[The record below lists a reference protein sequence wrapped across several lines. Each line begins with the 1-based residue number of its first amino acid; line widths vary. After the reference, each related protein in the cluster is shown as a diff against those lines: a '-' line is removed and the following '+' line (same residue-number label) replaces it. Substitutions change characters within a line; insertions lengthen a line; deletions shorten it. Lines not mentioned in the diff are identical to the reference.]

1 MSGLMKKLIFLSFF
15 GIAQFSFSE
24 TVFVKYGW
32 QIFRNAG
39 DGRSL
44 ALGKALTAGGKGIPA
59 SLWNPANLVANTK
72 KSFTYVYQS
81 RFSGVINSDL
91 ISFPIHKFTSKP
103 FGFILIHEEV
113 PGIPDTRYALLD
125 ENGDGKLNGN
135 ERLDSKNVTEFSQH
149 QWGVYLNRSWVINKS
164 PSIGSVLSK
173 KSVLLGDVIFGIG
186 VKGLIHQLGSH
197 TGTGFGLDAGLRTLF
212 WKRVQAGIVIQ
223 DVFTSWL
230 VWDNGTKEIVTPR
243 VSVGI
248 SGNYDLPLI
257 PVTLGLMA
265 DFIVETEGHSTSEDS
280 HLGSFGKKSRVG
292 MEWTIKENIQI
303 RFGRNETGI
312 ISTGLGLVWSDF
324 EISYALQTAVYVKR
338 EDFVFELETSSLGN
352 SHLLSFSIDPKLI
365 MSKLSPPLD
374 N

>member
-81 RFSGVINSDL
+81 RFSGVIKSDL

-186 VKGLIHQLGSH
+186 VKGLIHQ
-197 TGTGFGLDAGLRTLF
+197 
-212 WKRVQAGIVIQ
+212 
-223 DVFTSWL
+223 
-230 VWDNGTKEIVTPR
+230 
-243 VSVGI
+243 
-248 SGNYDLPLI
+248 
-257 PVTLGLMA
+257 
-265 DFIVETEGHSTSEDS
+265 
-280 HLGSFGKKSRVG
+280 
-292 MEWTIKENIQI
+292 
-303 RFGRNETGI
+303 
-312 ISTGLGLVWSDF
+312 
-324 EISYALQTAVYVKR
+324 
-338 EDFVFELETSSLGN
+338 
-352 SHLLSFSIDPKLI
+352 
-365 MSKLSPPLD
+365 
-374 N
+374 

>member
-1 MSGLMKKLIFLSFF
+1 MDCRNFFLCQSLYEMIMSGLIKKLIFLSFF

-44 ALGKALTAGGKGIPA
+44 ALGKALTSGGKGSSA
-59 SLWNPANLVANTK
+59 SLWNPANLVANTE
-72 KSFTYVYQS
+72 KSFTYVHQS
-81 RFSGVINSDL
+81 RFSGVVNSDL

-103 FGFILIHEEV
+103 FGFIFIHEEV

-149 QWGVYLNRSWVINKS
+149 QWGVYLNRSWILK
-164 PSIGSVLSK
+164 
-173 KSVLLGDVIFGIG
+173 DVIFGIG

-197 TGTGFGLDAGLRTLF
+197 TGTGFGLDAGLRKLF

-223 DVFTSWL
+223 DVLTSWL

-243 VSVGI
+243 VSLGI
-248 SGNYDLPLI
+248 SGNYDLPLVPI
-257 PVTLGLMA
+257 TLGLMA
-265 DFIVETEGHSTSEDS
+265 DIVIDTEE
-280 HLGSFGKKSRVG
+280 FRMG
-292 MEWTIKENIQI
+292 MEWSIKENIQI
-303 RFGRNETGI
+303 RFGGNETGI
-312 ISTGLGLVWSDF
+312 ISTGLGLVWSDI
-324 EISYALQTAVYVKR
+324 EISYALQ
-338 EDFVFELETSSLGN
+338 FEPEISSLGN
-352 SHLLSFSIDPKLI
+352 SHLLSFSVNPKLI
-365 MSKLSPPLD
+365 MSKISPPMD

>member
-24 TVFVKYGW
+24 TVFIKYGW

-44 ALGKALTAGGKGIPA
+44 ALGRALTAGGKGLPA

-72 KSFTYVYQS
+72 KSFTYVHQS
-81 RFSGVINSDL
+81 RFSGVVNSDL

-164 PSIGSVLSK
+164 PSIGSVLSQ
-173 KSVLLGDVIFGIG
+173 KSGLLRDVIFGIG

-257 PVTLGLMA
+257 PVTLDLMA
-265 DFIVETEGHSTSEDS
+265 DIVIETEK
-280 HLGSFGKKSRVG
+280 FRMG

-312 ISTGLGLVWSDF
+312 ISTGLGLVWSDI
-324 EISYALQTAVYVKR
+324 EISYALQ
-338 EDFVFELETSSLGN
+338 FEPEVSSLGN

-365 MSKLSPPLD
+365 MSKISPPLD

>member
-24 TVFVKYGW
+24 TVFIKYGW

-44 ALGKALTAGGKGIPA
+44 ALGRALTAGGKGLPA

-72 KSFTYVYQS
+72 KSFTYVHQS
-81 RFSGVINSDL
+81 RFSGVVNSDL

-164 PSIGSVLSK
+164 PSIGSVLSQ
-173 KSVLLGDVIFGIG
+173 KSGLLRDVIFGIG

-257 PVTLGLMA
+257 PVTLDLMA
-265 DFIVETEGHSTSEDS
+265 DIVIETEK
-280 HLGSFGKKSRVG
+280 FRMG
-292 MEWTIKENIQI
+292 MEWTIRENIQI

-312 ISTGLGLVWSDF
+312 ISTGLGLVWSDI
-324 EISYALQTAVYVKR
+324 EISYALQ
-338 EDFVFELETSSLGN
+338 FEPEISSLGN
-352 SHLLSFSIDPKLI
+352 SHLLSFSINPKLI
-365 MSKLSPPLD
+365 RSKISTPL
-374 N
+374 

>member
-24 TVFVKYGW
+24 TVFIKYGW

-44 ALGKALTAGGKGIPA
+44 ALGRALTAGGKGLPA
-59 SLWNPANLVANTK
+59 SLWNPANLVANIK
-72 KSFTYVYQS
+72 KSFTYVHQS
-81 RFSGVINSDL
+81 RFSGVVNSDL

-113 PGIPDTRYALLD
+113 PGIPDTRFALLD

-164 PSIGSVLSK
+164 PSIGSVLSQ
-173 KSVLLGDVIFGIG
+173 KSVLLRDVIFGIG

-223 DVFTSWL
+223 DVLTSWL

-257 PVTLGLMA
+257 PVTLDLMA
-265 DFIVETEGHSTSEDS
+265 DIVIETEK
-280 HLGSFGKKSRVG
+280 FRMG
-292 MEWTIKENIQI
+292 MEWTIRENIQI
-303 RFGRNETGI
+303 RFGGNETGI
-312 ISTGLGLVWSDF
+312 ISTGLGLVWSDI
-324 EISYALQTAVYVKR
+324 EISYALQ
-338 EDFVFELETSSLGN
+338 FEPEVSSLGN
-352 SHLLSFSIDPKLI
+352 SHLLSFSINPKLI
-365 MSKLSPPLD
+365 RSEISPSLD

>member
-44 ALGKALTAGGKGIPA
+44 ALGRALTAGGKGLPA

-72 KSFTYVYQS
+72 KSFTYVHQS
-81 RFSGVINSDL
+81 RFSGVVNSDL

-164 PSIGSVLSK
+164 PSIGSVLNQ
-173 KSVLLGDVIFGIG
+173 KSGLLRDVIFGIG

-223 DVFTSWL
+223 DVLTSWL

-312 ISTGLGLVWSDF
+312 ISTGLGLVWSDI
-324 EISYALQTAVYVKR
+324 EISYALQ
-338 EDFVFELETSSLGN
+338 FEPEISSLGN
-352 SHLLSFSIDPKLI
+352 SHLLSFSINPKLI
-365 MSKLSPPLD
+365 RSKISTPL
-374 N
+374 

>member
-1 MSGLMKKLIFLSFF
+1 MGRLMKKLIFLSFF

-44 ALGKALTAGGKGIPA
+44 ALGKALTTGGKGIPA

-72 KSFTYVYQS
+72 KSFTYVHQS
-81 RFSGVINSDL
+81 RFSGVVNSDL

-197 TGTGFGLDAGLRTLF
+197 TGTGFGLDTGLKTLL
-212 WKRVQAGIVIQ
+212 WKRVQAGIMIQ
-223 DVFTSWL
+223 DVLTSWM

-243 VSVGI
+243 VSLGI
-248 SGNYDLPLI
+248 SGNYDLPLVPI
-257 PVTLGLMA
+257 TLGLMA
-265 DFIVETEGHSTSEDS
+265 DIVIETEE
-280 HLGSFGKKSRVG
+280 FRMG

-312 ISTGLGLVWSDF
+312 ISTGLGLVWSDI
-324 EISYALQTAVYVKR
+324 EISYALQ
-338 EDFVFELETSSLGN
+338 FEPEVSSLGN

-365 MSKLSPPLD
+365 MSKISPPLD

>member
-24 TVFVKYGW
+24 TVFIKYGW

-44 ALGKALTAGGKGIPA
+44 ALGRALTAGGKGLPA
-59 SLWNPANLVANTK
+59 SLWNPANLVSNTK
-72 KSFTYVYQS
+72 KSFTYVHQS
-81 RFSGVINSDL
+81 RFSGVIKSDL
-91 ISFPIHKFTSKP
+91 ISFPIYKFTSKP

-164 PSIGSVLSK
+164 PSIGSVLSQ
-173 KSVLLGDVIFGIG
+173 KSVLLRDVIFGIG

-223 DVFTSWL
+223 DVLTSWL

-257 PVTLGLMA
+257 PVTLDLMA
-265 DFIVETEGHSTSEDS
+265 DIVIETEK
-280 HLGSFGKKSRVG
+280 FRMG
-292 MEWTIKENIQI
+292 MEWTIRENIQI
-303 RFGRNETGI
+303 RFGGNETGI
-312 ISTGLGLVWSDF
+312 ISTGLGLVWSDI
-324 EISYALQTAVYVKR
+324 EISYALQ
-338 EDFVFELETSSLGN
+338 FEPEVSSLGN
-352 SHLLSFSIDPKLI
+352 SHLLSFSINPKLI
-365 MSKLSPPLD
+365 RSEISPSLD

>member
-24 TVFVKYGW
+24 TVFIKYGW

-44 ALGKALTAGGKGIPA
+44 ALGRALTAGGKGLPA

-72 KSFTYVYQS
+72 KSFTYVHQS
-81 RFSGVINSDL
+81 RFSGVVNSDL

-113 PGIPDTRYALLD
+113 PGIPDTRFALLD

-164 PSIGSVLSK
+164 PSIGSVFSQ
-173 KSVLLGDVIFGIG
+173 KSVLLRDVIFGIG

-223 DVFTSWL
+223 DVLTSWL

-257 PVTLGLMA
+257 PVTLDLMA
-265 DFIVETEGHSTSEDS
+265 NIVIETEK
-280 HLGSFGKKSRVG
+280 FRMG
-292 MEWTIKENIQI
+292 MEWTIRENIQI
-303 RFGRNETGI
+303 RFGGNETGI
-312 ISTGLGLVWSDF
+312 ISTGLGLVWSDI
-324 EISYALQTAVYVKR
+324 EISYALQ
-338 EDFVFELETSSLGN
+338 FEPEVSSLGN
-352 SHLLSFSIDPKLI
+352 SHLLSFSINPKLI
-365 MSKLSPPLD
+365 RSEISPSLD

>member
-24 TVFVKYGW
+24 TVFIKYGW

-39 DGRSL
+39 AGRSL
-44 ALGKALTAGGKGIPA
+44 ALGRALTAGGKGLPA

-72 KSFTYVYQS
+72 KSFTYVHQS
-81 RFSGVINSDL
+81 RFSGVVNSDL

-164 PSIGSVLSK
+164 PSIGSVLSQ
-173 KSVLLGDVIFGIG
+173 KSGLLRDVIFGIG

-223 DVFTSWL
+223 DVLTSWL

-257 PVTLGLMA
+257 PVTLDLMA
-265 DFIVETEGHSTSEDS
+265 DIVIETEK
-280 HLGSFGKKSRVG
+280 FRMG
-292 MEWTIKENIQI
+292 MEWTIRENIQI

-312 ISTGLGLVWSDF
+312 ISTGLGLVWSDI
-324 EISYALQTAVYVKR
+324 EISYALQ
-338 EDFVFELETSSLGN
+338 FEPEISSLGN
-352 SHLLSFSIDPKLI
+352 SHLLSFSINPKLI
-365 MSKLSPPLD
+365 RSKISTPL
-374 N
+374 

>member
-24 TVFVKYGW
+24 TVFIKYGW

-72 KSFTYVYQS
+72 KSFTYVHQS
-81 RFSGVINSDL
+81 RFSGVVNSDL

-257 PVTLGLMA
+257 PVTLDLMA
-265 DFIVETEGHSTSEDS
+265 DIVIETEK
-280 HLGSFGKKSRVG
+280 FRMG

-312 ISTGLGLVWSDF
+312 ISTGLGLVWSDI
-324 EISYALQTAVYVKR
+324 EISYALQ
-338 EDFVFELETSSLGN
+338 FEPEVSSLGS
-352 SHLLSFSIDPKLI
+352 SHLLSFSINPKLI
-365 MSKLSPPLD
+365 MSKISPPLD

>member
-24 TVFVKYGW
+24 TVFIKYGW

-44 ALGKALTAGGKGIPA
+44 ALGRALTAGGKGLPA

-72 KSFTYVYQS
+72 KSFTYVHQS
-81 RFSGVINSDL
+81 RFSGVVNSDL

-164 PSIGSVLSK
+164 PSIGSVLSQ
-173 KSVLLGDVIFGIG
+173 KSGLLRDVIFGIG

-257 PVTLGLMA
+257 PVTLDLMA
-265 DFIVETEGHSTSEDS
+265 DIVIETEK
-280 HLGSFGKKSRVG
+280 FRMG
-292 MEWTIKENIQI
+292 MEWTIRENIQI
-303 RFGRNETGI
+303 RFGGNETGI
-312 ISTGLGLVWSDF
+312 ISTGLGLVWSDI
-324 EISYALQTAVYVKR
+324 EISYALQ
-338 EDFVFELETSSLGN
+338 FEPEVSSLGN
-352 SHLLSFSIDPKLI
+352 SHLLSFSINPKLI
-365 MSKLSPPLD
+365 RSEISPFLD

>member
-24 TVFVKYGW
+24 TVFIKYGW

-44 ALGKALTAGGKGIPA
+44 ALGRALTAGGKGLPA
-59 SLWNPANLVANTK
+59 SLWNPANLVSNTK
-72 KSFTYVYQS
+72 KSFTYVHQS

-91 ISFPIHKFTSKP
+91 ISFPIHKFTSDP

-113 PGIPDTRYALLD
+113 PGIPDTRFALLD

-164 PSIGSVLSK
+164 PSIGSVLSQ
-173 KSVLLGDVIFGIG
+173 KSVLLRDVIFGIG

-212 WKRVQAGIVIQ
+212 WKRAQAGIVIQ
-223 DVFTSWL
+223 DVLTSWL

-243 VSVGI
+243 V
-248 SGNYDLPLI
+248 
-257 PVTLGLMA
+257 
-265 DFIVETEGHSTSEDS
+265 
-280 HLGSFGKKSRVG
+280 
-292 MEWTIKENIQI
+292 
-303 RFGRNETGI
+303 
-312 ISTGLGLVWSDF
+312 
-324 EISYALQTAVYVKR
+324 
-338 EDFVFELETSSLGN
+338 
-352 SHLLSFSIDPKLI
+352 
-365 MSKLSPPLD
+365 
-374 N
+374 

>member
-24 TVFVKYGW
+24 TVFIKYGW

-44 ALGKALTAGGKGIPA
+44 ALGRALTAGGKGLPA

-72 KSFTYVYQS
+72 KSFTYVHQS
-81 RFSGVINSDL
+81 RFSGVVNSDL

-113 PGIPDTRYALLD
+113 PGIPDTRFALLD

-164 PSIGSVLSK
+164 PSIGSVLSQ
-173 KSVLLGDVIFGIG
+173 KSVLLRDVIFGIG

-223 DVFTSWL
+223 DVLTSWL

-257 PVTLGLMA
+257 PVTLDLMA
-265 DFIVETEGHSTSEDS
+265 DIVIETEK
-280 HLGSFGKKSRVG
+280 FRMG
-292 MEWTIKENIQI
+292 MEWTIRENIQI
-303 RFGRNETGI
+303 RFGGNETGI
-312 ISTGLGLVWSDF
+312 ISTGLGLVWSDI
-324 EISYALQTAVYVKR
+324 EISYALQ
-338 EDFVFELETSSLGN
+338 FEPEVSSLGN
-352 SHLLSFSIDPKLI
+352 SHLLSFSINPKLLRSEI
-365 MSKLSPPLD
+365 SPFLD

>member
-24 TVFVKYGW
+24 TVFIKYGW

-44 ALGKALTAGGKGIPA
+44 ALGRALTAGGKGLPA

-72 KSFTYVYQS
+72 KSFTYVHQS
-81 RFSGVINSDL
+81 RFSGVVNSDL

-113 PGIPDTRYALLD
+113 PGIPDTRFALLD

-164 PSIGSVLSK
+164 TSIGSVLSQ
-173 KSVLLGDVIFGIG
+173 KSVLLRDVIFGIG

-257 PVTLGLMA
+257 PVTLDLMA
-265 DFIVETEGHSTSEDS
+265 DIVIETEK
-280 HLGSFGKKSRVG
+280 FRMG
-292 MEWTIKENIQI
+292 MEWTIRENIQI
-303 RFGRNETGI
+303 RFGGNETGI
-312 ISTGLGLVWSDF
+312 ISTGLGLVWSDI
-324 EISYALQTAVYVKR
+324 EISYALQ
-338 EDFVFELETSSLGN
+338 FEPEVSSLGN
-352 SHLLSFSIDPKLI
+352 SHLLSFSINPKLI
-365 MSKLSPPLD
+365 RSEILPSLD

>member
-24 TVFVKYGW
+24 TVFIKYGW

-44 ALGKALTAGGKGIPA
+44 ALGRALTAGGKGLPA

-72 KSFTYVYQS
+72 KSFTYVHQS
-81 RFSGVINSDL
+81 RFSGVVNSDL

-149 QWGVYLNRSWVINKS
+149 QWGVYLNRSWVITKS
-164 PSIGSVLSK
+164 PSMGSVLSQ

-243 VSVGI
+243 VSLGI
-248 SGNYDLPLI
+248 SGNYDLPLVPI
-257 PVTLGLMA
+257 TLGLMA
-265 DFIVETEGHSTSEDS
+265 DIVIETEE
-280 HLGSFGKKSRVG
+280 FRMG

-312 ISTGLGLVWSDF
+312 ISTGLGLVWSDI
-324 EISYALQTAVYVKR
+324 EISYALQ
-338 EDFVFELETSSLGN
+338 FEPEVSSLGN

-365 MSKLSPPLD
+365 MSKISPPLD

>member
-81 RFSGVINSDL
+81 RFSGVIKSDL

-135 ERLDSKNVTEFSQH
+135 ERLDLKNVTEFSQH

-164 PSIGSVLSK
+164 PSMGSVLSQ

-197 TGTGFGLDAGLRTLF
+197 TGTGFGLDAGIRTLF

-243 VSVGI
+243 VSLGI
-248 SGNYDLPLI
+248 SGNYDLPLVPI
-257 PVTLGLMA
+257 TLGLMA
-265 DFIVETEGHSTSEDS
+265 DIVIETEE
-280 HLGSFGKKSRVG
+280 FRMG

-312 ISTGLGLVWSDF
+312 ISTGLGLVWSDI
-324 EISYALQTAVYVKR
+324 EISYALQ
-338 EDFVFELETSSLGN
+338 FEPEVSSLGN
-352 SHLLSFSIDPKLI
+352 SHLLSFSINPKLI
-365 MSKLSPPLD
+365 MSKISPPLD

>member
-24 TVFVKYGW
+24 TVFIKYGW

-44 ALGKALTAGGKGIPA
+44 ALGRALTAGGKGLPA

-72 KSFTYVYQS
+72 KSFTYVHQS
-81 RFSGVINSDL
+81 RFSGVVNSDL

-164 PSIGSVLSK
+164 PSIGSVLSQ
-173 KSVLLGDVIFGIG
+173 KSGLLRDVIFGIG

-223 DVFTSWL
+223 DVLTSWL

-257 PVTLGLMA
+257 PVTLDLMA
-265 DFIVETEGHSTSEDS
+265 DIVIETEK
-280 HLGSFGKKSRVG
+280 FRMG
-292 MEWTIKENIQI
+292 MEWTIRENIQI

-312 ISTGLGLVWSDF
+312 ISTGLGLVWSDI
-324 EISYALQTAVYVKR
+324 EISYALQ
-338 EDFVFELETSSLGN
+338 FEPEVSSLGN
-352 SHLLSFSIDPKLI
+352 SHSLSFSIDPKLI
-365 MSKLSPPLD
+365 MSKISPPLD

>member
-1 MSGLMKKLIFLSFF
+1 MDCRNFFLCQSLFEMIMSGLIKKLIFLSFF

-44 ALGKALTAGGKGIPA
+44 ALGKALTSGGKGSSAP
-59 SLWNPANLVANTK
+59 LWNPANLVENTE
-72 KSFTYVYQS
+72 KSFTYVHQS
-81 RFSGVINSDL
+81 RFSGVVNSDL
-91 ISFPIHKFTSKP
+91 ISFPIHKFTPKP
-103 FGFILIHEEV
+103 FGFIFIHEKV

-149 QWGVYLNRSWVINKS
+149 QWGVYLNRSWILK
-164 PSIGSVLSK
+164 
-173 KSVLLGDVIFGIG
+173 DVIFGIG

-197 TGTGFGLDAGLRTLF
+197 TGTGFGLDAGLRKLF

-223 DVFTSWL
+223 DVLTSWL

-243 VSVGI
+243 VSLGI
-248 SGNYDLPLI
+248 SGNYDLPLVPI
-257 PVTLGLMA
+257 TLGLMA
-265 DFIVETEGHSTSEDS
+265 DIVIDTEE
-280 HLGSFGKKSRVG
+280 FRMG
-292 MEWTIKENIQI
+292 MEWSIKENIQI
-303 RFGRNETGI
+303 RFGGNETGI
-312 ISTGLGLVWSDF
+312 ISTGLGLVWSDI
-324 EISYALQTAVYVKR
+324 EISYALQ
-338 EDFVFELETSSLGN
+338 FEPEISSLGN
-352 SHLLSFSIDPKLI
+352 SHLLSFSVNPKLI
-365 MSKLSPPLD
+365 MSKISPPMD

>member
-24 TVFVKYGW
+24 TVFIKYGW

-44 ALGKALTAGGKGIPA
+44 ALGRALTAGGKGLPA

-72 KSFTYVYQS
+72 KSFTYVHQS
-81 RFSGVINSDL
+81 RFSGVVNSDL

-113 PGIPDTRYALLD
+113 PGIPDTRFALLD

-164 PSIGSVLSK
+164 SSIGSVLSQ
-173 KSVLLGDVIFGIG
+173 KSVLLRDVIFGIG

-223 DVFTSWL
+223 DVLTSWL
-230 VWDNGTKEIVTPR
+230 VWDNVTKEIVTPR

-257 PVTLGLMA
+257 PVTLDLMA
-265 DFIVETEGHSTSEDS
+265 DIVIETEK
-280 HLGSFGKKSRVG
+280 FRMG
-292 MEWTIKENIQI
+292 MEWTIRENIQI
-303 RFGRNETGI
+303 RFGGNETGI
-312 ISTGLGLVWSDF
+312 ISTGLGLVWSDI
-324 EISYALQTAVYVKR
+324 EISYALQ
-338 EDFVFELETSSLGN
+338 FEPEVSSLGN
-352 SHLLSFSIDPKLI
+352 SHLLSFSINPKLLRSEI
-365 MSKLSPPLD
+365 SPFLD

>member
-24 TVFVKYGW
+24 TVFIKYGW

-72 KSFTYVYQS
+72 KSFTYVHQS
-81 RFSGVINSDL
+81 RFSGVVNSDL

-164 PSIGSVLSK
+164 PSIGSVLSQ
-173 KSVLLGDVIFGIG
+173 KSGLLRDVIFGIG

-223 DVFTSWL
+223 DVLTSWL

-257 PVTLGLMA
+257 PVTLDLMA
-265 DFIVETEGHSTSEDS
+265 DIVIETEK
-280 HLGSFGKKSRVG
+280 FRMG
-292 MEWTIKENIQI
+292 MEWTIRENIQI

-312 ISTGLGLVWSDF
+312 ISTGLGLVWSDI
-324 EISYALQTAVYVKR
+324 EISYALQ
-338 EDFVFELETSSLGN
+338 FEPEISSLGN
-352 SHLLSFSIDPKLI
+352 SHLLSFSINPTLI
-365 MSKLSPPLD
+365 RSKISTPL
-374 N
+374 